1 MTSIIF
7 IKSDMGQEVKDN
19 EEYSKNDFFS
29 CVADTSEGDSPGIKS

>member
-19 EEYSKNDFFS
+19 EEYSKNGFFFH
-29 CVADTSEGDSPGIKS
+29 A